1 MFYLRKKFNGGTTQW
16 VLPLG
21 VCVRC
26 AIQDGYLIYSTDRI
40 DVCRY
45 LKHRLKFQEYMPQ
58 PVYMATKRLP
68 PKEPPKVAPKPK
80 PRPRPRTTAKKKA
93 PPSPKKTAP
102 KKK

>member
-16 VLPLG
+16 VLPIG

-45 LKHRLKFQEYMPQ
+45 LKHRLKFQEYSPQ
-58 PVYMATKRLP
+58 PAYTATKRLP
-68 PKEPPKVAPKPK
+68 PKEPPKPSPKPK
-80 PRPRPRTTAKKKA
+80 PKAKTAAKKKPA
-93 PPSPKKTAP
+93 SSPKKAAP